1 MPQIDWLDDGYY
13 KVRRRAKG
21 HWIPI
26 QVFLEDGERDPGTW
40 GLLSD
45 QWLRAEW
52 YPATN
57 STTPRSVPVKFLFN
71 RATPISRSEF
81 EWLILLRKVHSR
93 KR

>member
-1 MPQIDWLDDGYY
+1 MPQVDWLDEGYY
-13 KVRRRAKG
+13 KLRRRARG

-26 QVFLEDGERDPGTW
+26 QVFLEDGERDPETW
-40 GLLSD
+40 ELLSD

-57 STTPRSVPVKFLFN
+57 STTPRAVSPSWLFN
-71 RATPISRSEF
+71 RAMPISRSEF
-81 EWLILLRKVHSR
+81 EWLILLREVHSR